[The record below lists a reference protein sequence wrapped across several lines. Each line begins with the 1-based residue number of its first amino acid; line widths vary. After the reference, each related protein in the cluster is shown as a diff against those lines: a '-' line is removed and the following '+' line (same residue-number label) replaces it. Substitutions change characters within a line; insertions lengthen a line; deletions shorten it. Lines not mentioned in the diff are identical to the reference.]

1 MRLRPCIDLHD
12 GQVKQIVGSSIRD
25 EQGRSARYDLG
36 GVRENFVS
44 FEDAAHYA
52 AIYREKNL
60 SGGHII
66 LLNSKERQPEL
77 YEVDRQQA
85 LAALRAYPG
94 GMQAGGGMTP
104 ENAADFLD
112 AGASHVIVTSYV
124 FRNGELDGERL
135 ARMQEAVGRER
146 LVLDLSCRRRENGS
160 YTVVTDRWQ
169 KETSLTVD
177 SRTLETLSGE
187 CGEFLIH
194 AADVE
199 GRRAGM
205 ELPLVRILGQWL
217 GQRQKEERTDF
228 AVTYAGG
235 IHSLE
240 DVRLLRQASGGS
252 LDFTVGSALDLF
264 GGNLRLDAL
273 VEEADRKC

>member
-1 MRLRPCIDLHD
+1 MHLRPCIDLHD

-25 EQGRSARYDLG
+25 EQGRSARYGLG
-36 GVRENFVS
+36 GVKENFVS
-44 FEDAAHYA
+44 FEGAAHYA

-60 SGGHII
+60 PGGHII

-104 ENAADFLD
+104 ENASDFLD

-124 FRNGELDGERL
+124 FRNGELDSGRL
-135 ARMQEAVGRER
+135 ARMQEAVGREHF
-146 LVLDLSCRRRENGS
+146 VLDLSCRRRKDGS
-160 YTVVTDRWQ
+160 YAVVTDRWQ

-177 SRTLETLSGE
+177 GRTLEALSAE

-199 GRRAGM
+199 GRRAGI

-217 GQRQKEERTDF
+217 AQRQKEGRTDF

-240 DVRLLRQASGGS
+240 DVRLLRQTSGGA

-264 GGNLRLDAL
+264 GGNLHLDAL
-273 VEEADRKC
+273 MEETYRKF

>member
-1 MRLRPCIDLHD
+1 MNQMNWKREAEQKLRNYAACRRALTAIPLMIEENRYRRE
-12 GQVKQIVGSSIRD
+12 GV
-25 EQGRSARYDLG
+25 RSARVDG
-36 GVRENFVS
+36 RAV
-44 FEDAAHYA
+44 
-52 AIYREKNL
+52 
-60 SGGHII
+60 SGGTNGREEM
-66 LLNSKERQPEL
+66 LVSSL
-77 YEVDRQQA
+77 DRQQA
-85 LAALRAYPG
+85 LAALRAYPD

-104 ENAADFLD
+104 ENASDFLD
-112 AGASHVIVTSYV
+112 AGASHVIVTSYI
-124 FRNGELDGERL
+124 FRNGELDRERL
-135 ARMQEAVGRER
+135 ARMQAAVGREH
-146 LVLDLSCRRRENGS
+146 LVLDLSCRRRKDGS
-160 YTVVTDRWQ
+160 YAVVTDRWQ

-177 SRTLETLSGE
+177 SRTLGALSAE

-199 GRRAGM
+199 GRRAGI

-217 GQRQKEERTDF
+217 AQRQKEGKTDF

-264 GGNLRLDAL
+264 GGNLHLDAL
-273 VEEADRKC
+273 MEEASRKF

>member
-112 AGASHVIVTSYV
+112 AGASHVIVTGGRS
-124 FRNGELDGERL
+124 GAPCAGSLLPPKGERELYSRDGPL
-135 ARMQEAVGRER
+135 AEGDQSHSGQPHARDTERGVRRISYPCGGCRGETRGHGAAACQDSGAVARAETER
-146 LVLDLSCRRRENGS
+146 GKNGFCRDLCRRHPFAR
-160 YTVVTDRWQ
+160 
-169 KETSLTVD
+169 
-177 SRTLETLSGE
+177 
-187 CGEFLIH
+187 
-194 AADVE
+194 
-199 GRRAGM
+199 GRAPFKTG
-205 ELPLVRILGQWL
+205 VR
-217 GQRQKEERTDF
+217 RQT
-228 AVTYAGG
+228 
-235 IHSLE
+235 
-240 DVRLLRQASGGS
+240 
-252 LDFTVGSALDLF
+252 
-264 GGNLRLDAL
+264 
-273 VEEADRKC
+273 